1 LGVNGGVDCGVDGM
15 SEQRFIKMH
24 GLGNDFVV
32 LDRRANG
39 GSIPAEAARALADR
53 HRGVGCD
60 QVIVIGESESGLAD
74 VALRFFNPDGG
85 ESGACG
91 NGTRCV
97 GALLMDERGTDH
109 LAVETLAGVL
119 DIEKA
124 GGGLVSVD
132 MGLART
138 EWDEIPL
145 AERADTLHLGIS
157 EGPLSDPVAV
167 NMGNPHA
174 VFFVE
179 DAEAVD
185 LPKHGPRL
193 EHHRL
198 FPERANIGVAQVIG
212 TDRLRLRVWERGT
225 GITLAC
231 GSGACAATVAAH
243 RRNLTGRKV
252 EIVLDGGP
260 LAVEWLENGHVL
272 MTGPV
277 ATSFTG
283 ELDASL
289 FAG

>member
-1 LGVNGGVDCGVDGM
+1 M
-15 SEQRFIKMH
+15 SARHFIKMH

-32 LDRRANG
+32 LDRRADG
-39 GSIPAEAARALADR
+39 GTIPPEAARALADR

-60 QVIVIGESESGLAD
+60 QVIVIGECDSGLAD
-74 VALRFFNPDGG
+74 VTLRFFNPDGG

-97 GALLMDERGTDH
+97 GALLMDERGADH
-109 LAVETLAGVL
+109 MAVETLAGVL
-119 DIEKA
+119 DIDKA
-124 GGGLVSVD
+124 ADGLVSVD
-132 MGLART
+132 MGLARS

-145 AERADTLHLGIS
+145 KEAADTLHLGIS
-157 EGPLSDPVAV
+157 EGPLADPVAV

-185 LPKHGPRL
+185 LAKLGPRL
-193 EHHRL
+193 ERHRM
-198 FPERANIGVAQVIG
+198 FPERANIGVAHIMG
-212 TDRLRLRVWERGT
+212 PDRLRLRVWERGT

-231 GSGACAATVAAH
+231 GSGACAAAVAAH
-243 RRNLTGRKV
+243 RRNLTGRAV
-252 EIVLDGGP
+252 EVALDGGP
-260 LAVEWLENGHVL
+260 LAIEWLENGHVL

-277 ATSFTG
+277 ATAFTG

-289 FAG
+289 ITG

>member
-1 LGVNGGVDCGVDGM
+1 MN
-15 SEQRFIKMH
+15 QHQFIKMH

-39 GSIPAEAARALADR
+39 GTIPPETARALADR
-53 HRGVGCD
+53 HRGIGCD
-60 QVIVIGESESGLAD
+60 QVVVIGESGIAD

-97 GALLMDERGTDH
+97 GALLMNERGADH

-119 DIEKA
+119 DIAKAA
-124 GGGLVSVD
+124 GGLISVD

-138 EWDEIPL
+138 GWDEIPL
-145 AERADTLHLGIS
+145 RERADTLHLGIA
-157 EGPLSDPVAV
+157 EGALADPVAV
-167 NMGNPHA
+167 NIGNPHA

-179 DAEAVD
+179 DAEAID
-185 LPKHGPRL
+185 LPRLGPRL
-193 EHHRL
+193 EHHKM
-198 FPERANIGVAQVIG
+198 FPERANIGVAQV
-212 TDRLRLRVWERGT
+212 TAPDQLRLRVWERGA

-231 GSGACAATVAAH
+231 GSGACAATVAGH
-243 RRNLTGRKV
+243 RRNLTGRTV

-260 LAVEWLENGHVL
+260 LAIEWLENGHVL

-277 ATSFTG
+277 ATAFTG
-283 ELDASL
+283 EFDASL

>member
-1 LGVNGGVDCGVDGM
+1 M
-15 SEQRFIKMH
+15 SAMSAKKERHFIKMH

-39 GSIPAEAARALADR
+39 GTIPAETARALADR

-60 QVIVIGESESGLAD
+60 QVIVIGESGMAD

-97 GALLMDERGTDH
+97 GALLMNERGADH

-124 GGGLVSVD
+124 SGGLVSVD

-145 AERADTLHLGIS
+145 AERTDTLHLGIS
-157 EGPLSDPVAV
+157 EGPLADPVAV

-185 LPKHGPRL
+185 LPKLGPKL
-193 EHHRL
+193 EHHKM

-212 TDRLRLRVWERGT
+212 ENRLRLRVWERGA
-225 GITLAC
+225 GITQAC

-243 RRNLTGRKV
+243 RRHLTGRKV
-252 EIVLDGGP
+252 ELQLDGGP
-260 LAVEWLENGHVL
+260 LAIEWLENGHVL

>member
-1 LGVNGGVDCGVDGM
+1 MN
-15 SEQRFIKMH
+15 QRQFIKMH

-39 GSIPAEAARALADR
+39 GTIPPETARALADR
-53 HRGVGCD
+53 HRGIGCD
-60 QVIVIGESESGLAD
+60 QVVVIGKSENGIAD

-97 GALLMDERGTDH
+97 GALLMDERGADH

-124 GGGLVSVD
+124 ADGLISVD

-145 AERADTLHLGIS
+145 AERADTLHLGIA

-179 DAEAVD
+179 DAEAID
-185 LPKHGPRL
+185 LPKLGPRL
-193 EHHRL
+193 E
-198 FPERANIGVAQVIG
+198 
-212 TDRLRLRVWERGT
+212 
-225 GITLAC
+225 
-231 GSGACAATVAAH
+231 
-243 RRNLTGRKV
+243 
-252 EIVLDGGP
+252 
-260 LAVEWLENGHVL
+260 
-272 MTGPV
+272 
-277 ATSFTG
+277 
-283 ELDASL
+283 
-289 FAG
+289 

>member
-1 LGVNGGVDCGVDGM
+1 MNLR
-15 SEQRFIKMH
+15 QFIKMH

-32 LDRRANG
+32 LDRRADG
-39 GSIPAEAARALADR
+39 GTILPETARVLADR
-53 HRGVGCD
+53 HRGIGCD
-60 QVIVIGESESGLAD
+60 QVVVIGESDMAD
-74 VALRFFNPDGG
+74 VALHFFNPDGS

-97 GALLMDERGTDH
+97 GALLMDERGADH

-119 DIEKA
+119 DIERAA
-124 GGGLVSVD
+124 GGLISVD
-132 MGLART
+132 MGLAHT
-138 EWDEIPL
+138 DWDEIPIT
-145 AERADTLHLGIS
+145 ERADTLHLGIA
-157 EGPLSDPVAV
+157 EGPLADPVAV

-185 LPKHGPRL
+185 LPKLGPKL
-193 EHHRL
+193 EHHRM
-198 FPERANIGVAQVIG
+198 FPERANIGVAQV
-212 TDRLRLRVWERGT
+212 TAPDKLRLRVWERGA

-260 LAVEWLENGHVL
+260 LAIEWLENGHVL

-277 ATSFTG
+277 ATAFTG
-283 ELDASL
+283 EVDASL
-289 FAG
+289 LAG

>member
-1 LGVNGGVDCGVDGM
+1 M
-15 SEQRFIKMH
+15 SATKKRHFTKMH

-39 GSIPAEAARALADR
+39 GTIPPETARALADR

-60 QVIVIGESESGLAD
+60 QVIVIGESGMAD

-85 ESGACG
+85 EAGACG

-97 GALLMDERGTDH
+97 GALLMNERGADH

-124 GGGLVSVD
+124 AGGLVSVD

-138 EWDEIPL
+138 DWDEIPL
-145 AERADTLHLGIS
+145 AERTDTLHLGIS

-174 VFFVE
+174 VFFVD

-185 LPKHGPRL
+185 LAKHGPKL
-193 EHHRL
+193 EHHKM
-198 FPERANIGVAQVIG
+198 FPERANIGVAQVTG
-212 TDRLRLRVWERGT
+212 KDRLRLRVWERGA

-243 RRNLTGRKV
+243 RRHLTGRKV
-252 EIVLDGGP
+252 ELQLDGGP

-289 FAG
+289 FAS